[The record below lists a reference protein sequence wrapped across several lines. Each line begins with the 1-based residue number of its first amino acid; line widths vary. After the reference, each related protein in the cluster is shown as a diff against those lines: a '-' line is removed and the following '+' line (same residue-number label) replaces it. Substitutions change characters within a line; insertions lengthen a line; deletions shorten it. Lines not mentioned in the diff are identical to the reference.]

1 MKSSMSYSR
10 HQLSGEASF
19 VCSKLALFITGQNST
34 GTLRHQ
40 SELAGQTGH
49 LKNEVGH
56 LKEFLLKKKTINPM
70 HIIQQ
75 MTNLAGQI

>member
-1 MKSSMSYSR
+1 MCAQSL
-10 HQLSGEASF
+10 H
-19 VCSKLALFITGQNST
+19 CSLLDKTAQGPLG
-34 GTLRHQ
+34 RQ

>member
-1 MKSSMSYSR
+1 MCAQSL
-10 HQLSGEASF
+10 H
-19 VCSKLALFITGQNST
+19 CSLLDKTAQGPLG
-34 GTLRHQ
+34 RQ

-49 LKNEVGH
+49 FKNEIGH
-56 LKEFLLKKKTINPM
+56 LKEFLLKKTINPM